1 MNRICHRG
9 TVLLALS
16 AMLAASLHAVQKP
29 GNVNAGS
36 TKAKPIV
43 ETPVAP
49 PVGVKYQSQNRR
61 DPFLSPLGSKKG
73 QKPVDEQAS
82 RGPRP
87 PGIGG
92 MFIDE
97 VTLLG
102 IVSQDGDQTAIFRGA
117 DRRAY
122 FLHEGDRFYDGS
134 VAKIGADSVS
144 ITRETKYRSGKVLK
158 EEVTKRLRPL

>member
-9 TVLLALS
+9 TVLLAWL
-16 AMLAASLHAVQKP
+16 AMLLASLHAAQKP
-29 GNVNAGS
+29 RNVKADS
-36 TKAKPIV
+36 AKAKQIV

-49 PVGVKYQSQNRR
+49 PAGVKYQSQDRR
-61 DPFLSPLGSKKG
+61 DPFLNPLGGKKA
-73 QKPVDEQAS
+73 QKAVDEEAS

-97 VTLLG
+97 VGLLG
-102 IVSQDGDQTAIFRGA
+102 IVSQDGDQTAIFRGT
-117 DRRAY
+117 DGRAY

-134 VAKIGADSVS
+134 VTKIGADIVS
-144 ITRETKYRSGKVLK
+144 MTRETKYRSGKVLRQD
-158 EEVTKRLRPL
+158 VTKRLRPL